1 MTKTKIQDRNGK
13 HYYIFQEVWKT
24 RGGKKKSSK
33 NLKKRGVKKAL
44 KKLKKKV
51 GVKKKLGVKKC
62 WYKTHQKFCHILKM
76 CKFNQNGN
84 AFFFKKKSFFH
95 L

>member
-51 GVKKKLGVKKC
+51 GVQKKWG
-62 WYKTHQKFCHILKM
+62 
-76 CKFNQNGN
+76 
-84 AFFFKKKSFFH
+84 
-95 L
+95 